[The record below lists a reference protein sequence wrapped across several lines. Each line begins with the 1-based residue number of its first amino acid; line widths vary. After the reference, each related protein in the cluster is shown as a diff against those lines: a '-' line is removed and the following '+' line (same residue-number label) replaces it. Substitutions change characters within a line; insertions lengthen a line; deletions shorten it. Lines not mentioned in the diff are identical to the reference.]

1 MTFPQYDD
9 QSQNRFHKVTE
20 FSNDVYVHGKL
31 YADLVGGLTGDGG
44 ALEIDSL
51 IVNNNSTF
59 NGDVRVNAELDA
71 DYLTVRHRLN
81 VGVGGTVVTIISKPK
96 NADDGQFGPRVGI
109 GTTQPDALFQISAGS
124 TSFSVT
130 HDGDVGIGTTQPRV
144 QFESRGLSWL
154 GNKCLTV
161 TVDPCR
167 VGIGTTLPVGKFQIN
182 DTPLETFFVN
192 SSGVVGIGS
201 EEPGSVPLYDPNA
214 NGIIKLDVNGSVHI
228 QRNIID
234 SANSPGVNGYYLN
247 RDATGI
253 RWIEASPIDQ
263 EGILIQDEGTYVPVG
278 SGTNSGVGQIEW
290 TAPGLYSWTCPLG
303 VTQVSVVCIGAGG
316 GGANIGMSGGGS
328 TWTGASGAGGALAFV
343 NNVSV
348 TAGTV
353 YTVRVGAGGAGA
365 IAPANQAWQN
375 WPGQDGGNSF
385 FSDSVTNFCEAG
397 GGEGGGAA
405 SFSNNVTT
413 PQGGQVITGTGG
425 EGGKGTALTYNT
437 SGGGGAGGYNGAGG
451 QYGVNSGDAAAGSG
465 GGGAG
470 GAGGSM
476 AGAGGGGVGLYG
488 LGATGAGGRNA
499 NNWGPANTNQPGE
512 GGNAGSGGVN
522 GATVAYYGAP
532 NGGIGGAY
540 GGGGGV
546 GYHNH
551 GGNGMTQGPGG
562 AGAGGAVRIMW
573 GAGRSYPSTLTTNQ
587 SGGSNQSQLYSVIN
601 FKEFNSLGIGT
612 DTLTPIQNPQNPTMI
627 VDVNTQSYWG
637 YTGTGPNASIF
648 RLSKVGVQNNSPSY
662 DLDIT
667 GTLHATGDVKF
678 DSKLEVDGNTF
689 LNSNL
694 DVDGD
699 TTLNATLD
707 VDGATTLNLT
717 LDVDGATTLNNTL
730 DVDGLTTF
738 NESTDASSPTS
749 ASVQLDGGLGVVKKV
764 HIGDKLTVDSTLQST
779 DKDSGSIVTEGG
791 IGIEK
796 NLNVGQNAKIFG
808 SLELE
813 SALIDYHNLIPNPAT
828 GKKDW
833 RLSSIGVG
841 VSWRPSG
848 VETENT
854 VYVTIDGNDNNSGLL
869 EGDAVRTIGKA
880 AEIAQEGDTIKVR
893 SGVYNEN
900 NPIGLRTDVSIS
912 GEDLRLVT
920 IVPNNPTRDVFHVRR
935 GCLIQNM
942 NFAGTSHATNHVGC
956 GAVAFPPIQASIDAG
971 TDFQAISGY
980 TELGPANEGASGRY
994 KSPYVRNC
1002 TNFMTGSIGMKING
1016 DHVNASFAGV
1026 NNLGQDIK
1034 SMVCDAFTQ
1043 YNEAGIGVS
1052 LTNNAYAQLV
1062 SIFTIG
1068 CDVAIFCGSGG
1079 QCDLTNS
1086 NSSFGNIGLKADGVG
1101 DIEFDG
1107 TLNAAIDGESDKVT
1121 LVDCRDFNN
1130 PRQYRTPFDGQAGY
1144 FHLDMSDYADTAST
1158 AQITEPLQFIRSVT
1172 VTNGGSPGDYNAG
1185 SPPIVTASLPEGP
1198 ESIIAEFSPNIS
1210 ADGILE
1216 SVDIIASGR
1225 NFLPTQNVVMTISGG
1240 GSATAE
1246 ANMDPILYTVDEA
1259 TETPTTGVD
1268 AGKTTITF
1276 NQFIPYPVKSGVKME
1291 LVRLSRIITSSHSF
1305 EYVGAGTDLNTANPF
1320 QGGKPIPEN
1329 EVVAIN
1335 GGQVPFTSTD
1345 QKGNFR
1351 IGDGLTIDQ
1360 TTSTIRGRDFNR
1372 AIQAQLTPL
1381 ILALK

>member
-31 YADLVGGLTGDGG
+31 YADLVGGLSGDGG
-44 ALEIDSL
+44 ALSVDDL
-51 IVNNNSTF
+51 IVNNNATF
-59 NGDVRVNAELDA
+59 NGDVRVNAEIDT

-96 NADDGQFGPRVGI
+96 SPDDEQFGPRVGI

-144 QFESRGLSWL
+144 QFESKGVNWL

-167 VGIGTTLPVGKFQIN
+167 VGIGSTLPKGKFQIN
-182 DTPLETFFVN
+182 DTALETFFVN
-192 SSGVVGIGS
+192 SSGIVGIGS
-201 EEPGSVPLYDPNA
+201 EEPGTVPLYDANA
-214 NGIIKLDVNGSVHI
+214 NGVIKLDINGSVHI

-278 SGTNSGVGQIEW
+278 SGTNSGVGQVEW

-303 VTQVSVVCIGAGG
+303 VTQISVLCIGAGG
-316 GGANIGMSGGGS
+316 GGSNVGNNVTTYTGRSGG
-328 TWTGASGAGGALAFV
+328 GGALAFA

-348 TAGTV
+348 TPGTV
-353 YTVRVGAGGAGA
+353 YTIRVGAGGAGA
-365 IAPANQAWQN
+365 IAPVPAYQN
-375 WPGQDGGNSF
+375 YSGQDGGNSF
-385 FSDSVTNFCEAG
+385 LSDSVTTFCEAG
-397 GGEGGGAA
+397 GGEGGDSA
-405 SFSNNVTT
+405 SFSGNLTGGG
-413 PQGGQVITGTGG
+413 GGQVITGTGG
-425 EGGKGTALTYNT
+425 AGGDGGQGSSGNGTT
-437 SGGGGAGGYNGAGG
+437 GGGGAGGYNGAGG
-451 QYGVNSGDAAAGSG
+451 GTNWGGTGNPAATGSG
-465 GGGAG
+465 GGGQG
-470 GAGGSM
+470 GAGGIG
-476 AGAGGGGVGLYG
+476 GAGGGGVGLYG
-488 LGATGAGGRNA
+488 LGSDGAGGS
-499 NNWGPANTNQPGE
+499 GGSGTSVPAV
-512 GGNAGSGGVN
+512 GGGAGSGGV
-522 GATVAYYGAP
+522 A
-532 NGGIGGAY
+532 GGDSVSSAGGVGGAY
-540 GGGGGV
+540 GGGGGM
-546 GYHNH
+546 GYHDRDVY
-551 GGNGMTQGPGG
+551 GNGGIYQGPGG
-562 AGAGGAVRIMW
+562 PGAGGAVRIMW

-637 YTGTGPNASIF
+637 YNGTGPNAPIF
-648 RLSKVGVQNNSPSY
+648 RLSKVGVQNNNPSY

-667 GTLHATGDVKF
+667 GTLHATDNVKF
-678 DSKLEVDGNTF
+678 DSQLEVDGDTF
-689 LNSNL
+689 LNAKL
-694 DVDGD
+694 DVDD
-699 TTLNATLD
+699 ATTLNSTLD
-707 VDGATTLNLT
+707 VDGGTTLNST

-730 DVDGLTTF
+730 DVDGLATF

-764 HIGDKLTVDSTLQST
+764 HIGGKVTVDDPTQST
-779 DKDSGSIVTEGG
+779 DKDTGSIVTEGG
-791 IGIEK
+791 VGIEK
-796 NLNVGQNAKIFG
+796 NLNVGLNAKIFG

-813 SALIDYHNLIPNPAT
+813 SSLIDYHNLVPNPAT
-828 GKKDW
+828 GKNDW

-848 VETENT
+848 VETENII
-854 VYVTIDGNDNNSGLL
+854 YVTRDGNDNNSGFL

-880 AEIAQEGDTIKVR
+880 AEIAKEGDTIKIR

-900 NPIGLRTDVSIS
+900 NPIGLRTDVTIT

-920 IVPNNPTRDVFHVRR
+920 IVPDNPTKDVFHVRR
-935 GCLIQNM
+935 GCLIENL
-942 NFAGTSHATNHVGC
+942 NFAGTSHATGHVGC
-956 GAVAFPPIQASIDAG
+956 GAVAFPPIQASISSG
-971 TDFQAISGY
+971 TDFQAVTGY
-980 TELGPANEGASGRY
+980 TVLGPANEGESGRWR
-994 KSPYVRNC
+994 SPYVRNC

-1016 DHVNASFAGV
+1016 DHADANFTGT

-1034 SMVCDAFTQ
+1034 SMVCDSFTQ

-1068 CDVAIFCGSGG
+1068 CDIGISCKTGG

-1086 NSSFGNIGLKADGVG
+1086 NSSFGNFGLVADGVG
-1101 DIEFDG
+1101 DIEFTG
-1107 TLNAAIDGESDKVT
+1107 STNTAINGESDAVIIDQIKD
-1121 LVDCRDFNN
+1121 VDNN
-1130 PRQYRTPFDGQAGY
+1130 YRTPFDGQGAY
-1144 FHLDMSDYADTAST
+1144 FHLDMSDYNDTAST
-1158 AQITEPLQFIRSVT
+1158 AQITQPMQLVRSIKI
-1172 VTNGGSPGDYNAG
+1172 TNAGSPGDYSPS

-1198 ESIIAEFSPNIS
+1198 EAIFAEFSPNVA
-1210 ADGILE
+1210 ADGTLE
-1216 SVDIIASGR
+1216 SVDVIASGR
-1225 NFLPTQNVVMTISGG
+1225 NFLPTQTVTISISGS
-1240 GSATAE
+1240 GSAIAE
-1246 ANMDPILYTVDEA
+1246 ANMDPIYFTISESTDSANSGTGTGTV
-1259 TETPTTGVD
+1259 
-1268 AGKTTITF
+1268 TF
-1276 NQFIPYPVKSGVKME
+1276 NEFIPYPVKSGVTVE
-1291 LVRLSRIITSSHSF
+1291 FVRLSRIITSSHSF
-1305 EYVGAGTDLNTANPF
+1305 EYIGAGTDLNTANPF